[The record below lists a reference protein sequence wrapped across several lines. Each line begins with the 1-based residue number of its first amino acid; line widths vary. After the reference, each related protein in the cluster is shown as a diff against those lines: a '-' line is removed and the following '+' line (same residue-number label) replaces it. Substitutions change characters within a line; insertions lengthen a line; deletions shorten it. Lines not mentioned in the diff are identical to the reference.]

1 MESSFKNKIQISRTV
16 LVLRKWFIFSK
27 HNLFLRFSYTDSTL
41 SKLNQSCFTVKSCDR
56 LIMMKN
62 FFFHQQSNLDKMV
75 DCAKE
80 VCPYVTSTEVSYCI
94 WPISIFQNSAVK
106 NGRQHQA
113 PGSKL
118 QCLWGLFPE
127 AWCWGLSFQLN
138 FQRSILG
145 YYALSRFRSFGGA

>member
-16 LVLRKWFIFSK
+16 LVLRKWFIFFK

-56 LIMMKN
+56 LIFMMKI

-118 QCLWGLFPE
+118 QCLWGLFPG
-127 AWCWGLSFQLN
+127 AWCWGPSFTAE
-138 FQRSILG
+138 FSKIDLG
-145 YYALSRFRSFGGA
+145 LLRFIPIS